1 MRVVRYKKLGRTGL
15 LVSEMTLGTMTFGGG
30 GRWSAIGELGQ
41 AQANEIV
48 RVSLDAGVNMIDT
61 ANVYSGG
68 NSERI
73 VGQALRDLEVP
84 RESVVIATKVAGG
97 VGPGPNDMG
106 LGRKHILSQVR
117 ASLERLQVEYID
129 LYQIH
134 SPDPTTPIEETM
146 GALNDLVRSGLVRYI
161 GCSNLSAWQVMKA
174 NGLACHHGWE
184 RFESVQS
191 YYSIAGRDIER
202 EIVPMLKDQGL
213 GLLVWSPLAGGL
225 LSGKFRGGEA
235 PEGSRRSTFDFP
247 PVDMERANPILD
259 LMREIADAHE
269 VSAARVALAWLLS
282 RDFVTSVIVG
292 AKTKGQLQDDMEAA
306 SLQLDADELK
316 VLGDLSELRP
326 EYPDWMVPRESG
338 SFTDRRKFLRNDVR

>member
-1 MRVVRYKKLGRTGL
+1 MVRYKKLGRTGL
-15 LVSEMTLGTMTFGGG
+15 LVSEMALGTMTFGGG
-30 GRWSAIGELGQ
+30 GRWSAIGELDQ
-41 AQANEIV
+41 AHANEII
-48 RVSLDAGVNMIDT
+48 RISLDAGVNMIDT

-73 VGQALRDLEVP
+73 VGQALKDLEVP

-106 LGRKHILSQVR
+106 LGRKHILSQVQ
-117 ASLERLQVEYID
+117 ASLERLQIEYID

-146 GALNDLVRSGLVRYI
+146 GALNDLVRSGLVRYV

-213 GLLVWSPLAGGL
+213 GLLAWSPLAGGL
-225 LSGKFRGGEA
+225 MSGKYRKGAKA
-235 PEGSRRSTFDFP
+235 PEGSRRSAFDFP
-247 PVDMERANPILD
+247 PVDMERAYPVLD
-259 LMREIADAHE
+259 LMQEIAEAHG
-269 VSAARVALAWLLS
+269 VSVASVALAWLLS
-282 RDFVTSVIVG
+282 RDFLTSVIIG
-292 AKTKGQLQDDMEAA
+292 AKTEDQLQDDLEAT
-306 SLQLDADELK
+306 SLRLSADDLERLEHLSQLR
-316 VLGDLSELRP
+316 S
-326 EYPDWMVPRESG
+326 EYPGWMVPRENG
-338 SFTDRRKFLRNDVR
+338 SFTDRRKFLGNGAE

>member
-1 MRVVRYKKLGRTGL
+1 MVRYKKLGRTGL
-15 LVSEMTLGTMTFGGG
+15 LVSEMALGTMTFGGG

-213 GLLVWSPLAGGL
+213 GLLAWSPLAGGL
-225 LSGKFRGGEA
+225 MSGKYRKGAKA
-235 PEGSRRSTFDFP
+235 PEGSRRSAFDFP
-247 PVDMERANPILD
+247 PVDMERAYPVLD
-259 LMREIADAHE
+259 LMQEIAEAHG
-269 VSAARVALAWLLS
+269 VSVASVALAWLLS
-282 RDFVTSVIVG
+282 RDFLTSVIIG
-292 AKTKGQLQDDMEAA
+292 AKTEDQLQDDLEAT
-306 SLQLDADELK
+306 SLRLSADDLERLEHLSQLR
-316 VLGDLSELRP
+316 S
-326 EYPDWMVPRESG
+326 EYPGWMVPRENG
-338 SFTDRRKFLRNDVR
+338 SFTDRRKFLGNGAE